1 MLRGEDCRPL
11 EQGAEMST
19 ATETTKEILAIAH
32 GQSLGLT
39 GTGALSIPLP
49 FESKIVLCESVRVA
63 GTTHTPNIANIM
75 REMPED
81 ARLVFFRE
89 PDNQADPWAI
99 RVEYGG
105 RKIGYMPADKNELI
119 ARLMDGG
126 KTVRGS
132 LKEKELQ
139 GNWWKVYMEVSLID

>member
-1 MLRGEDCRPL
+1 MIPMTVEATTEL
-11 EQGAEMST
+11 ST
-19 ATETTKEILAIAH
+19 IAQ
-32 GQSLGLT
+32 GQSLGLV
-39 GTGALSIPLP
+39 GASTLSVPVP
-49 FESKIVLCESVRVA
+49 FESKIVLFKSVRIA
-63 GTTHTPNIANIM
+63 GTTHTPNINDVMNQI
-75 REMPED
+75 PED
-81 ARLVFFRE
+81 ALLRFVRE

-126 KTVRGS
+126 KTLRGS
-132 LKEKELQ
+132 LLEYSLQ

>member
-1 MLRGEDCRPL
+1 
-11 EQGAEMST
+11 MST
-19 ATETTKEILAIAH
+19 ATETTKEISALAYS
-32 GQSLGLT
+32 QSLGLT

-49 FESKIVLCESVRVA
+49 FESKIVLCESVRIA
-63 GTTHTPNIANIM
+63 GTTHAPNIDNVM
-75 REMPED
+75 QEMPED
-81 ARLVFFRE
+81 AQLAFFRE

-126 KTVRGS
+126 KTVCGS
-132 LKEKELQ
+132 LLERELQ